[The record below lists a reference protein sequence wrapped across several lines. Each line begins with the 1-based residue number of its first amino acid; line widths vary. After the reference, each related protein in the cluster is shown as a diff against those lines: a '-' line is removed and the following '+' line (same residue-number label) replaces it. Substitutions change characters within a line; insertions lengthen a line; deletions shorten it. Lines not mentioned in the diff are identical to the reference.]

1 MRTSSTKNSL
11 IIGISIVLGA
21 SLLSVGVSNAAGSTI
36 KACAKKSNGAM
47 RLIDSSK
54 NCKKSERT
62 LTWGTQG
69 DSGATGATGAT
80 GTTGATGATGTTGA
94 TGANGSNGYS
104 RTYSHEFTSASA
116 LELSND
122 LGEPSLQNELW
133 LNSIPAGNYTF
144 SVSAQV
150 NYSARTSH
158 AGHAYLKC
166 MLSSSGDYSTA
177 ALNISSVFWPSQ
189 QSSGEGRSY
198 QLSFQPISANTQQI
212 SNLSAVSTISL
223 ASATNLRFV
232 CAMDQG
238 KRSPETAFDESMTL
252 NYLSLIFTAVD
263 TDTAVTMELR

>member
-69 DSGATGATGAT
+69 DAGATGATGAA
-80 GTTGATGATGTTGA
+80 GSTGATGATGS
-94 TGANGSNGYS
+94 NGSNGYS
-104 RTYSHEFTSASA
+104 RTYSHEFTSNSS

-122 LGEPSLQNELW
+122 LGESSLQNELW

-177 ALNISSVFWPSQ
+177 AANISSVFWPSQ
-189 QSSGEGRSY
+189 HSSGEGRSY
-198 QLSFQPISANTQQI
+198 QLSFQPITANTEQI

-238 KRSPETAFDESMTL
+238 KRSPETTFDETMTL
-252 NYLSLIFTAVD
+252 NYLTLIFTAVD
-263 TDTAVTMELR
+263 TDTAVTMELRP

>member
-47 RLIDSSK
+47 RLIDASK

-69 DSGATGATGAT
+69 DAGATGATGAT
-80 GTTGATGATGTTGA
+80 GSAGA

-104 RTYSHEFTSASA
+104 RTYSHEFTSDSA
-116 LELSND
+116 LGLSND
-122 LGEPSLQNELW
+122 LGESSLQNELW

-177 ALNISSVFWPSQ
+177 AANRSSVFWPSQ
-189 QSSGEGRSY
+189 HSSGDGRSY
-198 QLSFQPISANTQQI
+198 QLSFQPISANTEQI

-238 KRSPETAFDESMTL
+238 KRSPETTFDESMSL
-252 NYLSLIFTAVD
+252 NYLTLIFTAVD

>member
-21 SLLSVGVSNAAGSTI
+21 SLLSVGVSNAAGESI
-36 KACAKKSNGAM
+36 KACAKKSGGAM
-47 RLIDSSK
+47 RLIDSNK

-69 DSGATGATGAT
+69 DAGATGATGAA
-80 GTTGATGATGTTGA
+80 GSTGATGATGS
-94 TGANGSNGYS
+94 NGSNGYS
-104 RTYSHEFTSASA
+104 RTYSHEFTSNSS
-116 LELSND
+116 LGLSND
-122 LGEPSLQNELW
+122 LGESSLQNELW

-177 ALNISSVFWPSQ
+177 AANIGSVFWPSQ
-189 QSSGEGRSY
+189 HSSGEGRSY
-198 QLSFQPISANTQQI
+198 QLSFQPITANTEQI

-238 KRSPETAFDESMTL
+238 KRSPEITFDETMTL
-252 NYLSLIFTAVD
+252 NYLTLIFTAVD

>member
-1 MRTSSTKNSL
+1 MRTTSTKNSL

-47 RLIDSSK
+47 RLIDASK

-69 DSGATGATGAT
+69 DAGATGATGAA
-80 GTTGATGATGTTGA
+80 GATGATGANGS
-94 TGANGSNGYS
+94 NGSNGYS
-104 RTYSHEFTSASA
+104 RTYSHEFTSDSA
-116 LELSND
+116 LGLSND
-122 LGEPSLQNELW
+122 LGTSSLENELW
-133 LNSIPAGNYTF
+133 LNTIPSGTYTF

-150 NYSARTSH
+150 NYTADTSH
-158 AGHAYLKC
+158 SGNAYLKC

-177 ALNISSVFWPSQ
+177 ALNRSSVFWPSQ
-189 QSSGEGRSY
+189 HSSGPGRSY
-198 QLSFQPISANTQQI
+198 QLSFQPIDANNEQI

-238 KRSPETAFDESMTL
+238 KRSPETTFDESMSL

>member
-1 MRTSSTKNSL
+1 MRTTSTKNSL

-47 RLIDSSK
+47 RLIDASK

-69 DSGATGATGAT
+69 DAGATGATGAT
-80 GTTGATGATGTTGA
+80 GSAGA

-104 RTYSHEFTSASA
+104 RTYSHEFTSDSA
-116 LELSND
+116 LGLSND
-122 LGEPSLQNELW
+122 LGESSLQNELW

-177 ALNISSVFWPSQ
+177 AANRSSVFWPSQ
-189 QSSGEGRSY
+189 HSSGDGRSY
-198 QLSFQPISANTQQI
+198 QLSFQPISANTEQI

-238 KRSPETAFDESMTL
+238 KRSPETTFDESMSL